1 MFSLAFPSRVQEHRL
16 KKKKASQATSGLTS
30 FYLGGFMPQWLSRSL
45 PVWQFFVL
53 ISQCENALC
62 LLLSANKAVRR
73 STFKMSLLN
82 FILWYLYNQNTNSVN
97 SIIFL
102 HKMFLP
108 QGQISGRKHGIVPQ
122 VPQGQ
127 LATSIS
133 RSQTPAFLKSW
144 SRFKKRRLEVI
155 NILLAYCGFENLE
168 MSSFSLRPSWICEPS
183 YWWVMRSFTLDY
195 TTSVCAI

>member
-1 MFSLAFPSRVQEHRL
+1 
-16 KKKKASQATSGLTS
+16 
-30 FYLGGFMPQWLSRSL
+30 MPQWLSRSL
-45 PVWQFFVL
+45 PVWQFCVL

-62 LLLSANKAVRR
+62 LQRSANKAVRKGT
-73 STFKMSLLN
+73 SKVSLLH
-82 FILWYLYNQNTNSVN
+82 FILCYLYNRNTNGVS

-133 RSQTPAFLKSW
+133 RSQTPALLKSW

-168 MSSFSLRPSWICEPS
+168 MSSFSWRPSWIWEPS

-195 TTSVCAI
+195 TSGVCAI